1 MKLIQN
7 TLLSTVA
14 FMFISCGDNTTVPLK
29 DITSLKINESNV
41 TIYSTDADSDES
53 RLTANVYF
61 NDGTNDDATNELVWS
76 SSDTTIATIKQG
88 KISVGTTNGGDINIT
103 VSHKDLYSEPILF
116 HIRKLLDYNITLLD
130 SDANS
135 TGTYEL
141 LAEGIFE
148 DNTTHTVR
156 KNITWE
162 SNNSSIITIEEE
174 KSEIEIT
181 TTGDTNIT
189 SKLFNDDNM
198 TKTIIYR
205 VN

>member
-7 TLLSTVA
+7 TLLSTFA
-14 FMFISCGDNTTVPLK
+14 FIFISCGDNTTAPLK
-29 DITSLKINESNV
+29 DITSLKINESNLTV
-41 TIYSTDADSDES
+41 YSTDADSDES
-53 RLTANVYF
+53 KLTANVYF
-61 NDGTNDDATNELVWS
+61 NDGTNDDATNDLVWNS
-76 SSDTTIATIKQG
+76 SNTTIATIRQG
-88 KISVGTTNGGDINIT
+88 EIIVGTANGGDINIT

-116 HIRKLLDYNITLLD
+116 HIHKLLDYNIVLI
-130 SDANS
+130 DAESNS

-141 LAEGIFE
+141 LASGTFE
-148 DNTTHTVR
+148 DNTTHTIV

-189 SKLFNDDNM
+189 SKLFYDENM
-198 TKTIIYR
+198 TNSIIYR
-205 VN
+205 VK